1 VQVLLSLQEPQERK
15 RLGDHGAHKM
25 ARDFSWEFV
34 ARKRL
39 QDYQAAC
46 VSKRALAEK
55 AVSKDLIERAD

>member
-1 VQVLLSLQEPQERK
+1 
-15 RLGDHGAHKM
+15 M